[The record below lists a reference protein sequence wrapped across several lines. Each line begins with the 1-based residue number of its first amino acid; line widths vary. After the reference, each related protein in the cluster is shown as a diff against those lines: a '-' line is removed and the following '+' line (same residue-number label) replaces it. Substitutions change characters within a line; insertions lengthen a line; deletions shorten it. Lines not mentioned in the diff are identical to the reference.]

1 MISFVGVIIQS
12 SVNEIGACSLKRH
25 IRKAPT
31 PQPLKFHMGAQQ
43 SYLVILRLQ
52 KQAYRAYYGKPV
64 PLFFAD

>member
-1 MISFVGVIIQS
+1 MEPSAT
-12 SVNEIGACSLKRH
+12 EIGARSLKRH

-31 PQPLKFHMGAQQ
+31 PQPLKFHTSAQQ

-64 PLFFAD
+64 PLFADSD